1 MQTTVTPDTQ
11 QPKSLRTLATAVI
24 ALLLIIAIAT
34 PRFGGLPLIHD
45 GRVLL
50 RQTEERSANAV
61 RPDLPEVV
69 MVKLTDTHMKF
80 NWSRVDE
87 IDGYEF
93 SYQINDE
100 RTMGPYRTRSLRTS
114 AKLPSSGAVVEFQV
128 AAYRGVFRSK
138 PARLTVT
145 VPGEKAPEA
154 KPVEISRSYDPGGH
168 RMIVTTRDS
177 YSVHV
182 RLCPSTSCA
191 VIGRMQN
198 GQTIIALEVVEGDPV
213 YGRTEW
219 ARIDYNGRDGYV
231 HLQLLRPSG

>member
-1 MQTTVTPDTQ
+1 MP
-11 QPKSLRTLATAVI
+11 A
-24 ALLLIIAIAT
+24 
-34 PRFGGLPLIHD
+34 PRFGGLPFIQN
-45 GRVLL
+45 GRVIL

-61 RPDLPEVV
+61 RPDSPEVV

-80 NWSRVDE
+80 NWTRVDE

-93 SYQINDE
+93 SYQINDG

-154 KPVEISRSYDPGGH
+154 KPAEIGRSYNPGGQ
-168 RMIVTTRDS
+168 RMTVRTRDL

-182 RLCPSTSCA
+182 RQCA
-191 VIGRMQN
+191 VDKLRGDRAHAKWAVDYGAGGGRWR
-198 GQTIIALEVVEGDPV
+198 P
-213 YGRTEW
+213 GRQQQPLG
-219 ARIDYNGRDGYV
+219 AV
-231 HLQLLRPSG
+231 